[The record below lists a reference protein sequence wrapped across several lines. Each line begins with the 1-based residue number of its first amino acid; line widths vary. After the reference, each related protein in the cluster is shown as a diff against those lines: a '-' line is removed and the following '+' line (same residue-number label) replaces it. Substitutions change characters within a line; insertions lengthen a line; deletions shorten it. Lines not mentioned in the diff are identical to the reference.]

1 MTPRAKTSS
10 ECDVLCNLARSSLEF
25 SHLPEKITYRPRVDS
40 NAVILV
46 IHFGSADD
54 NIRARANVK
63 SVGVV
68 SATTVT
74 STVVNCHSSDG
85 KSIDTIHADSLDRC
99 VPDVQ
104 VGDG

>member
-1 MTPRAKTSS
+1 MTARAKTSS
-10 ECDVLCNLARSSLEF
+10 ECDVLCNLARNSLAFPNLLEQV
-25 SHLPEKITYRPRVDS
+25 TYRARVDG

-46 IHFGSADD
+46 INFGSTND
-54 NIRARANVK
+54 NVRARANVK

-68 SATTVT
+68 SATAVT

-85 KSIDTIHADSLDRC
+85 KSIDTIHADGLDRC